1 MENNSDMRWHPCPPH
16 ARAFA
21 MFLVSVELS
30 NASSIGEASFV
41 SGEKKEFRYRRVWFR
56 WKKDNG
62 EDMET
67 TVVKTPSEWIEWFTY
82 CLKHIKKHKRS
93 PHD

>member
-1 MENNSDMRWHPCPPH
+1 MDDELRWHPCPPH

-21 MFLVSVELS
+21 MFLVLVELKD
-30 NASSIGEASFV
+30 ASVIGEVQKIA
-41 SGEKKEFRYRRVWFR
+41 GEKNELRYRRVAFR
-56 WKKDNG
+56 WSKENG

-82 CLKHIKKHKRS
+82 CLKHIWKHKR
-93 PHD
+93 